1 VIDVTALRVRSNR
14 FLPDTCT
21 LSRYTETSTSDG
33 VVHTWQPLGDAACRV
48 SPLASSGAE
57 SAGSTGGVL
66 RAISEWV
73 VWLPALTDVTERD
86 RLTVHGSD
94 RTDERVF
101 EVSRVGQR
109 SYEVVR
115 ECLATLVM

>member
-1 VIDVTALRVRSNR
+1 VIDVGSLRARSAA
-14 FLPDTCT
+14 FLPDTAT
-21 LSRYTETSTSDG
+21 ISRYTETSTADG
-33 VVHTWQPLGDAACRV
+33 VVHTWQALGDAACRV

-66 RAISEWV
+66 RAVSEWV

-109 SYEVVR
+109 SYEVAR
-115 ECLATLVM
+115 ECLCALVT